1 VAFPDTLETLI
12 EDGVID
18 AVKSR
23 LMSGK
28 EAAVFVVERQGEL
41 LAAKVYKAREQ
52 RTFKAT
58 ASYTEGRNQT
68 RNSRDKRAMG
78 KRSSY
83 GKELIEESWRDVEV
97 RALSEAFHAGVRVP
111 RPFMLHDDVLLME
124 LLVDESGAPAP
135 RLADFE
141 LPREVAE
148 QLHRE
153 IFNQVRLLLS
163 CGKIHG
169 DLSAFNILMA
179 RGGPTLIDMPQV
191 VDAARNNQAREI
203 LRRDLRNITEHLA
216 RFDARLLRFRDCGDA
231 LWQHYV
237 NGTLDRATE
246 PQEGGVGG
254 GHHRSRRTRDAER
267 GRMGRERQDPAAA
280 RRDGPP
286 PQGPPRQ
293 GAPGQGPP
301 RDGPRQGTPSQG
313 PPRDRQFQPEA
324 AGPPRDRQFQPE
336 AAGPPRD
343 RPFQPGTEGPRR
355 DRPFPPR
362 PAGPPRDRPFLQGT
376 EGPPRDRPFPQ
387 GSQGPSRDRRLPPGT
402 EGPPRDRPLRAGTE
416 GPRREGPF
424 QPRTEGPRREGPF
437 PHGAEGPRREGPRH
451 GAPGQGPQRDGPP
464 PRGSSGEPRER
475 QQRPGAPRPGS
486 WQGPREGQPRHPAPR
501 PGDSG
506 QGPPRHQPPRPGDS
520 GQGPPRHEGHGQ
532 AAPRGS
538 GAAFQQSP
546 RPTPPGQEPPRD
558 PQPRPAPAQDGAADG
573 PPRWDAPRD
582 EPSGGGPRR

>member
-1 VAFPDTLETLI
+1 MAFPETLETLI
-12 EDGVID
+12 EEGVID
-18 AVKSR
+18 AVRSR

-28 EAAVFVVERQGEL
+28 EASVFVVERQGEL

-78 KRSSY
+78 KRTSY
-83 GKELIEESWRDVEV
+83 GRELIEESWRDVEV

-111 RPFMLHDDVLLME
+111 QPFMLHDDVLLME
-124 LLVDESGAPAP
+124 LLVDEHGAPAP

-153 IFNQVRLLLS
+153 IFSQVRLLLS

-203 LRRDLRNITEHLA
+203 LRRDLRNVTEHLA

-237 NGTLDRATE
+237 NDTLDRATE

-267 GRMGRERQDPAAA
+267 GRMGRERPDPGAG

-286 PQGPPRQ
+286 HHGPPRPA
-293 GAPGQGPP
+293 GHGPP
-301 RDGPRQGTPSQG
+301 RPAGHG
-313 PPRDRQFQPEA
+313 PPRDRQPYQGGG
-324 AGPPRDRQFQPE
+324 GPPRARSPQATDGAPREPSPRT
-336 AAGPPRD
+336 AAPPRD
-343 RPFQPGTEGPRR
+343 QGQHQGGGEP
-355 DRPFPPR
+355 PPR
-362 PAGPPRDRPFLQGT
+362 TGAPPRDP
-376 EGPPRDRPFPQ
+376 GPHRTGGESPQPTTAALPRDPGQHQGGGGPLRERPPQ
-387 GSQGPSRDRRLPPGT
+387 GGS
-402 EGPPRDRPLRAGTE
+402 GPPRDRPLGPGADGWRRDRPSHQRPGRPPRDRQFPRADGPQQGQSQPASGPRGE
-416 GPRREGPF
+416 GPHSGAAGYRPPREA
-424 QPRTEGPRREGPF
+424 TL
-437 PHGAEGPRREGPRH
+437 PHGN
-451 GAPGQGPQRDGPP
+451 PGQGPARDGPRHP
-464 PRGSSGEPRER
+464 VHGPPRER
-475 QQRPGAPRPGS
+475 PP
-486 WQGPREGQPRHPAPR
+486 QGPSHGPSRAGGFT
-501 PGDSG
+501 PGPS
-506 QGPPRHQPPRPGDS
+506 R
-520 GQGPPRHEGHGQ
+520 
-532 AAPRGS
+532 
-538 GAAFQQSP
+538 
-546 RPTPPGQEPPRD
+546 TPPPAGTGERSAPSRESAAVDGGPR
-558 PQPRPAPAQDGAADG
+558 Q
-573 PPRWDAPRD
+573 APRD
-582 EPSGGGPRR
+582 EPPQGGQGR

>member
-1 VAFPDTLETLI
+1 MAFPETLETLI

-18 AVKSR
+18 AVRSR

-28 EAAVFVVERQGEL
+28 EASVFVVERQGEL

-111 RPFMLHDDVLLME
+111 KPFMLHDDVLLME
-124 LLVDESGAPAP
+124 LLVDENGAPAP

-141 LPREVAE
+141 LLREVAE

-169 DLSAFNILMA
+169 DLSAFNVLMA

-237 NGTLDRATE
+237 NDTLHLATE

-267 GRMGRERQDPAAA
+267 GRMGRERQDPAAT

-286 PQGPPRQ
+286 HQGPAHQGPPRHA
-293 GAPGQGPP
+293 APVQGPP
-301 RDGPRQGTPSQG
+301 RDGQRHGGPGQG
-313 PPRDRQFQPEA
+313 PPRDRQF
-324 AGPPRDRQFQPE
+324 PPGT
-336 AAGPPRD
+336 AGPPRD
-343 RPFQPGTEGPRR
+343 RPLQPGADGPRRDRPFSQGTEGPRRDGPFPQGTEGPRR
-355 DRPFPPR
+355 DRPFP
-362 PAGPPRDRPFLQGT
+362 Q
-376 EGPPRDRPFPQ
+376 
-387 GSQGPSRDRRLPPGT
+387 
-402 EGPPRDRPLRAGTE
+402 GTE
-416 GPRREGPF
+416 GPRRESPF
-424 QPRTEGPRREGPF
+424 PQGADGPRRDGSRP
-437 PHGAEGPRREGPRH
+437 
-451 GAPGQGPQRDGPP
+451 GAPGQRPPREESFRQRNPGQGPSRDGPRHEAHGP
-464 PRGSSGEPRER
+464 PVDRPPLRASGGEPREG
-475 QQRPGAPRPGS
+475 QPRPGAPRPAS
-486 WQGPREGQPRHPAPR
+486 WQGPGQPRDHAVR
-501 PGDSG
+501 PGVSG
-506 QGPPRHQPPRPGDS
+506 QGPPLREAPG
-520 GQGPPRHEGHGQ
+520 P

-538 GAAFQQSP
+538 GVGSQQSP
-546 RPTPPGQEPPRD
+546 RPTPPGPEPPRD
-558 PQPRPAPAQDGAADG
+558 T
-573 PPRWDAPRD
+573 
-582 EPSGGGPRR
+582 